1 MARQTLAMHHM
12 LRDRLKHKARFIES
26 VLLVA
31 SVVFCSTTFAGKE
44 FLELIGVEPA
54 WFRLVLGFASVAAFA
69 AALLSM
75 ILDWNGGAARHQ
87 DAADR
92 WAEVVR
98 EFRESRSEGGYW
110 KEDVAVQLSAAYWEA
125 WKHTIP
131 IPDKKFNGL
140 KSAYLFKIELS
151 KTIDRYP
158 GTPKALLWFLVR
170 AKALSCFV
178 RSEILA
184 WFRREGAAK

>member
-1 MARQTLAMHHM
+1 MAMHHM
-12 LRDRLKHKARFIES
+12 LRDRLKHKARIIES

-44 FLELIGVEPA
+44 FHELIGVDPD
-54 WFRLVLGFASVAAFA
+54 WVRLVLGLASVAAFA

-87 DAADR
+87 DAAER

-98 EFRESRSEGGYW
+98 EFRESRSEGGCW
-110 KEDVAVQLSAAYWEA
+110 TEDVAVQLSAAYWEA
-125 WKHTIP
+125 SKHTVP
-131 IPDKKFNGL
+131 IPDKRFNGL

-158 GTPKALLWFLVR
+158 GTPKTLLWLLVR
-170 AKALSCFV
+170 AKGVSSFV
-178 RSEILA
+178 QGEFLA
-184 WFRREGAAK
+184 VSRRGGAAK